1 MGRVLVIDG
10 EGPRRI
16 SLATALG
23 GDAHDVELAASLV
36 TGLQIA
42 RSSQPDLVVVDAS
55 LADGEG
61 HSACARLR
69 NDPAT
74 AAALVLVIGSSSEER
89 DRVDAFED
97 GADDY
102 VVRPFSTRELLLR
115 IRALL
120 RRTPR
125 KRSPADVV
133 TLGPLV
139 IDRHARKVSLRGD
152 RVSLTRKEFDLL
164 LRLVD
169 ARGRVLTRNV
179 LVADLWP
186 EDAAS
191 MRVVDTTLKRIRRKV
206 PWLAE
211 RIRTVRG
218 VGYELDDAVNGD
230 GSPDL

>member
-10 EGPRRI
+10 DGPRRI

-36 TGLQIA
+36 TGLHIA

-55 LADGEG
+55 LADGDG
-61 HSACARLR
+61 LGACARIR
-69 NDPAT
+69 AESST
-74 AAALVLVIGSSSEER
+74 SQALVLVVGSSSAEA
-89 DRVDAFED
+89 DRVAAFEQ
-97 GADDY
+97 GCDDY

-125 KRSPADVV
+125 RRAPADVV
-133 TLGPLV
+133 AVGPLV
-139 IDRHARKVSLRGD
+139 IDRHARKVALMGE

-179 LVADLWP
+179 LVAELWP
-186 EDAAS
+186 EESAS
-191 MRVVDTTLKRIRRKV
+191 MRVVDTTLKRIRKKL
-206 PWLAE
+206 PWLSE

-218 VGYELDDAVNGD
+218 VGYELDDAVEEANGD
-230 GSPDL
+230 